1 MLTTL
6 RTTPHLRASGPL
18 AALAVCLALPSADS
32 WAQTKITASELVVNG
47 ESFFAASNIRD
58 ELNRL
63 ARADGYIGANESFRQ
78 VAVSGASI
86 SAILNQYKGANP
98 KPKYLVTDG
107 GGIDLMQ
114 SCGGTPTTNCTV
126 IKNTLNTA
134 QQYFTEMKNSG
145 TKAVLWMRYPDPI
158 GSQWATLKANHDVY
172 NPEVEKICGAS
183 TEPKCLWVDLR
194 TTWNGKSNY
203 TDDGIHCTAA
213 GGTATAQ
220 AFWAAMK
227 TNDFF
232 NLQVTPV
239 LQIAPS
245 ARPSQRLRF
254 VQGVVAMPSAYDQG
268 LSQVRGV
275 TVSGKTL
282 WLSPERALP

>member
-6 RTTPHLRASGPL
+6 TSSPLKRASGPL
-18 AALAVCLALPSADS
+18 ATLAVCLAIAPADS
-32 WAQTKITASELVVNG
+32 WAQAKITASELVVNG

-63 ARADGYIGANESFRQ
+63 ARADGYIGASESFRQ

-86 SAILNQYKGANP
+86 SQILNQYKNANP
-98 KPKYLVTDG
+98 KPKYLISDG

-114 SCGGTPTTNCTV
+114 SCGGTPSTNCTV

-158 GSQWATLKANHDVY
+158 GNQWATLKANHDVY
-172 NPEVEKICGAS
+172 NPEVEKICKAS

-194 TTWNGKSNY
+194 TTWQGKSNY
-203 TDDGIHCTAA
+203 TDDGIHCTPA

-227 TNDFF
+227 ANDFF
-232 NLQVTPV
+232 NLQATPV
-239 LQIAPS
+239 LQITPS
-245 ARPSQRLRF
+245 ARSSQRLQF
-254 VQGVVAMPSAYDQG
+254 VKGVVAMPSELGQG
-268 LSQVRGV
+268 LSRMRGI

-282 WLSPERALP
+282 WLSPDRALP

>member
-1 MLTTL
+1 MA
-6 RTTPHLRASGPL
+6 PIESL
-18 AALAVCLALPSADS
+18 AQA
-32 WAQTKITASELVVNG
+32 KITATELVVNG

-63 ARADGYIGANESFRQ
+63 ARADGTIGANESFRQ

-107 GGIDLMQ
+107 GGIDLMT
-114 SCGGTPTTNCTV
+114 SCGGTPNTNCTV
-126 IKNTLNTA
+126 IKNTLATA
-134 QQYFTEMKNSG
+134 QQYFNEMKTSG

-158 GSQWATLKANHDVY
+158 GTQWATLKANHDVY
-172 NPEVEKICGAS
+172 NPEVEKICKAS
-183 TEPKCLWVDLR
+183 VEPKCLWVDLR
-194 TTWNGKSNY
+194 TTWQGKSNY
-203 TDDGIHCTAA
+203 TTDGIHCTNA
-213 GGTATAQ
+213 GGTATAE

-227 TNDFF
+227 TNNFF

-239 LQIAPS
+239 LMASKS
-245 ARPSQRLRF
+245 AQTASRMRL
-254 VQGVVAMPSAYDQG
+254 VKGMLGMPSEPGAG
-268 LSQVRGV
+268 LALMRRT

-282 WLSPERALP
+282 WVKTAEIP